1 MWGSPMPSRPRSPTL
16 VVLLVP
22 LCIHPLAA
30 CDRQMV
36 DVSVTQRY
44 PRPEQELD
52 HAEQLE
58 RQPVTSNDDMLHGF
72 LMLTDGEDPWTTYA
86 QRVMEARRREWV
98 PEDWDEPAVE
108 SAAVGRMASIAVR
121 IAKIRGGL
129 SMMIIGPVPRY
140 ALKEL
145 TYMDILPARTENQ
158 SLSGLEFVDFLNR
171 LARMSR
177 LEESTAATGALRD
190 SSVPRNPPLPPAG
203 RPEP

>member
-1 MWGSPMPSRPRSPTL
+1 MPSSRHAASA
-16 VVLLVP
+16 LLALSALAAVP
-22 LCIHPLAA
+22 LPG

-44 PRPEQELD
+44 PLPEQELD
-52 HAEQLE
+52 HTEQLE
-58 RQPVTSNDDMLHGF
+58 RQPITTNDDMLHGF
-72 LMLTDGEDPWTTYA
+72 FVLADGSDPWTTYA
-86 QRVMEARRREWV
+86 QRVIEARRRGWV

-108 SAAVGRMASIAVR
+108 SAAVGRMASIAVH
-121 IAKIRGGL
+121 IGKIRGGL
-129 SMMIIGPVPRY
+129 SMLIMGPVPRY

-145 TYMDILPARTENQ
+145 IYQDILPARTENQ

-177 LEESTAATGALRD
+177 LSETTAATGALRD
-190 SSVPRNPPLPPAG
+190 SSVPKTPPLPPAG